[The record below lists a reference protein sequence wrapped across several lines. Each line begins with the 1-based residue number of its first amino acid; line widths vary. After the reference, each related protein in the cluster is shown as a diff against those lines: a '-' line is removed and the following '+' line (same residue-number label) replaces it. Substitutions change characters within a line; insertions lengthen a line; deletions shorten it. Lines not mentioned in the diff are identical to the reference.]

1 MKKLIIITLMT
12 INLTAVDFGN
22 GVNIA
27 GKWNINTGSSLPIT
41 EFLSSMN
48 NKWLVDF
55 RTDGYVYDIGSTQK
69 LASWK
74 YKTDD
79 KGVIHIKQLKSQYK
93 ADWLKPGDPGYD
105 FFYNQNN
112 QFLKIVKEINSQNG
126 QNCYLVNIIN
136 QNQNLYMCKI
146 KNLKEVKE
154 TNQEKISIQIK

>member
-55 RTDGYVYDIGSTQK
+55 RTDGYVYDRRSRIRFFLQSKQSILKNSKRNKFAKWPK
-69 LASWK
+69 LLPSK
-74 YKTDD
+74 
-79 KGVIHIKQLKSQYK
+79 
-93 ADWLKPGDPGYD
+93 
-105 FFYNQNN
+105 YNQPKPK
-112 QFLKIVKEINSQNG
+112 FIYV
-126 QNCYLVNIIN
+126 
-136 QNQNLYMCKI
+136 
-146 KNLKEVKE
+146 
-154 TNQEKISIQIK
+154 

>member
-1 MKKLIIITLMT
+1 MKKIILIT
-12 INLTAVDFGN
+12 IASLNLVAVDFGN

-27 GKWNINTGSSLPIT
+27 GKWNITTGSSLPIT

-55 RTDGYVYDIGSTQK
+55 RTDGYVYDIGSTEK

-79 KGVIHIKQLKSQYK
+79 KGVIHIKQLKYQNNTS
-93 ADWLKPGDPGYD
+93 WIKPGEIGYD
-105 FFYNQNN
+105 FFYNQAN
-112 QFLKIVKEINSQNG
+112 QFLKIVKETNSQNG
-126 QNCYLVNIIN
+126 RDCYLVNIIN

-146 KNLKEVKE
+146 KNQKE
-154 TNQEKISIQIK
+154 TKEDNQEKISIQMK